1 MQLHCSQHLESGSGE
16 AAYTPAAAQKEH
28 APLTE
33 AQLQAV
39 AQLFHVLSEPTRLR
53 IVQLLQ
59 RGPASVGQIVNR
71 LGQKQANVSKQLSI
85 LLQAGIVR
93 RQQQGNRAIYAI
105 AMPLVLDL
113 CHLVCAHVA
122 DQAREQA
129 ARLAANAANAADTEP
144 PETTDENR

>member
-1 MQLHCSQHLESGSGE
+1 MQIHCSQYLESESGE
-16 AAYTPAAAQKEH
+16 AQQTSAPAHHEH
-28 APLTE
+28 GPLTE

-59 RGPASVGQIVNR
+59 RGPASVGQIVSQ

-122 DQAREQA
+122 NQARQQA
-129 ARLAANAANAADTEP
+129 ARLAASAPHAESSQTH
-144 PETTDENR
+144 TTDEHR